1 VLFAF
6 IPPTDYCSGWATFF
20 VSLIF
25 IGVITALV
33 GAFAGMFGCFV
44 GLPDSITA
52 ITFVALG
59 TSLPDTFASMHAAK
73 DDSSADAAIGNVTGS
88 NSVNVFLGLG
98 LPWLIA
104 SIHAVSTGRINQATG
119 EVGYWVPKGAG
130 LSFSVFIFCVE
141 ALVCITGLLLR
152 HKFVGGELGGSKW
165 GCRLWGALFLSLWF
179 VYITLSIMI
188 AKKMIAVPSWL

>member
-1 VLFAF
+1 
-6 IPPTDYCSGWATFF
+6 
-20 VSLIF
+20 
-25 IGVITALV
+25 
-33 GAFAGMFGCFV
+33 M
-44 GLPDSITA
+44 
-52 ITFVALG
+52 
-59 TSLPDTFASMHAAK
+59 
-73 DDSSADAAIGNVTGS
+73 
-88 NSVNVFLGLG
+88 
-98 LPWLIA
+98 
-104 SIHAVSTGRINQATG
+104 STGRINQATG

>member
-1 VLFAF
+1 M
-6 IPPTDYCSGWATFF
+6 
-20 VSLIF
+20 
-25 IGVITALV
+25 ITALV
-33 GAFAGMFGCFV
+33 GAFAEMFGCFV